1 MTHLETNYNEE
12 GHYTITVSCSFTPT
26 VMKWALRDEDGSVIN
41 SRSSVAISSPSTSNL
56 IELDGD
62 DLAIANPKRPL
73 RYITVYG
80 TYSGGTKVFTDECTV
95 NGNNLKG
102 I

>member
-12 GHYTITVSCSFTPT
+12 GHYTITVSCSFTPNT
-26 VMKWALRDEDGSVIN
+26 FKWGLRDEDGNVIN
-41 SRSSVAISSPSTSNL
+41 SRSSVAIAVPSTSNL

-62 DLAIANPKRPL
+62 DLAISNPKKPL
-73 RYITVYG
+73 RYVTVYG
-80 TYSGGTKVFTDECTV
+80 TYSGGSKVFTDECTI
-95 NGNNLKG
+95 NGTELKG